1 MKNDNLNIPQS
12 AIRNPHSEGPRSK
25 IVKVLLI
32 EDNQGDVRLTR
43 EMLAEARAGTFDPEC
58 ADRFSTGIER
68 LAQGGI
74 DVVLLDLGLPDGQG
88 LDTLT
93 RAQAHSP
100 QVPIIVLTGFDDET
114 RGVEAV
120 RRGAQDYLVKGQVD
134 SNLLGRT
141 VQYAIERKQAEMRI
155 KHLNSVLRAIR
166 NVNQLIVVE
175 KDRDNLL
182 QRACDALVEARG
194 YEAAWLGFLTDGK
207 TFATVKG
214 CGFTEDVYR
223 FCSHVLAGDHPLC
236 VKDGLTQK
244 DSIVIMEK
252 SVVCGDCFFKNACS
266 GKERAIIR
274 VERSGRLLGL
284 LAILLS
290 CDVAADEDEKAL
302 LKEVAGDIGFAL
314 RNMELEETRERTE
327 EELRQSF
334 HRLRR
339 ILEGTINALASTV
352 ETRDPYTAG
361 HQQRVAL
368 LACDIGKEMG
378 LSDDMIS
385 GIHMAA
391 LIHDIGK
398 IAVPAQILSKP
409 GRLTGA
415 EFDMIKAHSEVG
427 YDILKGI
434 EFPHPIAQVV
444 LQHHERINGSGYPQG
459 LKGEDILPGAR
470 IVAVADVVEA
480 ISSHRPYRPA
490 LGIDKALEEIS
501 ENRDILYEPMA
512 VDACLKLVKE
522 KGFGF
527 E

>member
-1 MKNDNLNIPQS
+1 
-12 AIRNPHSEGPRSK
+12 
-25 IVKVLLI
+25 
-32 EDNQGDVRLTR
+32 
-43 EMLAEARAGTFDPEC
+43 MLVEARTGTFDPEC
-58 ADRFSTGIER
+58 ADRLSTGIER

-93 RAQAHSP
+93 RAQVHSP

-134 SNLLGRT
+134 RNLLGRT

-182 QRACDALVEARG
+182 QKACDALVEARG

-214 CGFTEDVYR
+214 SGFAEDISC
-223 FCSHVLAGDHPLC
+223 FADHVVAGDHPLC
-236 VKDGLTQK
+236 IKDGLTQK
-244 DSIVIMEK
+244 DAIVVLEK
-252 SVVCGDCFFKNACS
+252 SVVCGDCFFKNACT

-284 LAILLS
+284 LAILLA
-290 CDVAADEDEKAL
+290 CDVAADEDEKSL

-314 RNMELEETRERTE
+314 RNMELEEARERTE

-368 LACDIGKEMG
+368 LACDIAKEMG

-398 IAVPAQILSKP
+398 ISVPVQILSKP

-415 EFDMIKAHSEVG
+415 EFDMIKAHCEVG

-434 EFPHPIAQVV
+434 EFPQPIAQVV
-444 LQHHERINGSGYPQG
+444 RQHHERINGSGYPQG
-459 LKGEDILPGAR
+459 LKGEDILPGAK

-480 ISSHRPYRPA
+480 ISSHRPYRPS

-501 ENRDILYEPMA
+501 ENRGILYESD
-512 VDACLKLVKE
+512 VVNACLKVVEE

-527 E
+527 GLGFE